1 MLSSVDI
8 QPDDVSSSTTASIN
22 SAQAPLHT
30 ITLSVPSTDD
40 LQSSLLPP
48 SPRSTEVEMDD
59 AATTDDTYNLPTHFN
74 DLPPEIHETILDHI
88 LGVRGSTLASITSA
102 TVTTSSWSKALRHP
116 RRKALSD
123 LALVSRAYRAL
134 VQGRIYRHSEYY
146 AVVNG
151 KRVWANILSVFS
163 SNQRND
169 RLSCRMRQVV

>member
-8 QPDDVSSSTTASIN
+8 QSGDVSPLLTTTASVN
-22 SAQAPLHT
+22 ASEPPLHA

-40 LQSSLLPP
+40 LKTKLLPP
-48 SPRSTEVEMDD
+48 ASSPVADVDMDYSAP
-59 AATTDDTYNLPTHFN
+59 AADDEPDLSSTHFS

-88 LGVRGSTLASITSA
+88 LRVRGSTLASITSA

-134 VQGRIYRHSEYY
+134 VQGRIYRHSE
-146 AVVNG
+146 
-151 KRVWANILSVFS
+151 
-163 SNQRND
+163 
-169 RLSCRMRQVV
+169 